1 MSVQPQ
7 DLPPATQD
15 QLDLMRATM
24 VATIAI
30 LGSGS
35 LYRVIHCTYTLVQ
48 VIRYKVCDKFAI
60 ALPVSIG
67 IWSLNSF
74 VFLLFVYQ
82 SFQGIEWSTLA
93 LNAVFAGLF
102 GIGMIFKWVQAFQY
116 IEVAVAIPSVFT
128 SIQIDDYLKVKEK
141 D

>member
-1 MSVQPQ
+1 MQ
-7 DLPPATQD
+7 PATQN
-15 QLDLMRATM
+15 QLDLMRSTM

-30 LGSGS
+30 LGLGS

-48 VIRYKVCDKFAI
+48 VIRHRVCDKFAI
-60 ALPVSIG
+60 ALPVSIAV
-67 IWSLNSF
+67 WSLNSF

-82 SFQGIEWSTLA
+82 SMQGITWSVLQ
-93 LNAVFAGLF
+93 LNAVFTGIF